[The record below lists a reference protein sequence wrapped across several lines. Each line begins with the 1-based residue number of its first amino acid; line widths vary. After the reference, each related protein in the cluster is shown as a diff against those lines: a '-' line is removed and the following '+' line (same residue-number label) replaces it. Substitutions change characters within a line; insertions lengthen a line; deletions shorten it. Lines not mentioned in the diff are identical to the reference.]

1 MNASRIAFS
10 SLVSLLVLGSFRP
23 VDAYW
28 SSSSNRFMYSL
39 STTSSSTSI
48 DLTMNSEACADNCQV
63 GDSIVQSGDLI
74 IYEEFDSKIC
84 VDLLLTASFATATS
98 SSTGDFCEAFQ
109 VESVDGSSECPSP
122 GEYTY
127 STNMTVTSLTGGE
140 FETCQIYST
149 LCGPR
154 SHSGPNPLR
163 YDIFG
168 GGTPLLLRWIRRH

>member
-1 MNASRIAFS
+1 MKTSHLSLS

-23 VDAYW
+23 ADAYGS

-39 STTSSSTSI
+39 STTSSSKSI

-74 IYEEFDSKIC
+74 IYEEFDSQVC
-84 VDLLLTASFATATS
+84 VDLVLSASFATATS
-98 SSTGDFCEAFQ
+98 SSTCDFCTLFI

-127 STNMTVTSLTGGE
+127 TTNMTVTSLTGGK
-140 FETCQIYST
+140 FESCQIRST
-149 LCGPR
+149 SCCPR
-154 SHSGPNPLR
+154 SHLPNP
-163 YDIFG
+163 
-168 GGTPLLLRWIRRH
+168 PCRHDL